1 MSTAPTPEMIP
12 VRDGTRLAV
21 HRWSGPDRGGAPVVL
36 VHGLASNAR
45 LWDGAARRL
54 AGLGHAVVAVDLRG
68 HGASDKPDHGYGVDE
83 VADDVAD
90 ILGRL
95 AGDSHDGSWSRP
107 LVCGQS
113 WGGNIVVELASRH
126 ADKVRGVVAVDG
138 GTIEL
143 SRAFPEWEACESAL
157 APPRLEGM
165 KFERLRSLIA
175 ASHPD
180 WSDEAIDGQ
189 MHNME
194 RLDDGTIRP
203 HLARHRHM
211 AILRRLW
218 EHSPASLW
226 SSIEVPVLFVPAV
239 REDAHSR
246 AKREQISRALAALR
260 VGDVAW
266 FEGADHDLHAQ
277 HPDRFAET
285 VDRHLRT
292 GIFA

>member
-1 MSTAPTPEMIP
+1 VPSPETIP

-21 HRWSGPDRGGAPVVL
+21 LRWSEPSADGVPVVL

-45 LWDGAARRL
+45 LWDGAARS
-54 AGLGHAVVAVDLRG
+54 LGECGHGVIAVDLRG
-68 HGASDKPDHGYGVDE
+68 HGQSDKPDHGYSVGD

-90 ILGRL
+90 ILAVL
-95 AGDSHDGSWSRP
+95 AREGWTRP

-113 WGGNIVVELASRH
+113 WGGNVVVELAARH
-126 ADKVRGVVAVDG
+126 GAAVRGVVAVDG

-143 SRAFPEWEACESAL
+143 SRMFPRWEDCESAL

-165 KFERLRSLIA
+165 PFERLRSLIA

-180 WSDEAIDGQ
+180 WSDEAVDGQ

-203 HLARHRHM
+203 WLLRRRHM
-211 AILRRLW
+211 TILRSLW

-226 SSIEVPVLFVPAV
+226 ASIEVPVLFTTAIGD
-239 REDAHSR
+239 DAQSR
-246 AKREQISRALAALR
+246 AKRGQIADALAALGR
-260 VGDVAW
+260 ADVAW

-277 HPDRFAET
+277 YPRRFADV
-285 VDRHLRT
+285 VDAQVRT